1 MRKILLTGMLLIVV
15 LVGVR
20 YFWANGGGSVPAEYR
35 TASVER
41 GSIVSV
47 VGATGTIN
55 PVTSVQIG
63 AQVTGKIISLHAD
76 YNSVVKA
83 GDIIARIDPSLFQTK
98 RDQAAANLVNTKAMW
113 SKARVDLD
121 QRKRELERTR
131 QLFSRELV
139 SQNELDM
146 ATTAYEGAS
155 AQLQVS
161 AAQIKQAQALLANTD
176 LDLKYTVIRS
186 PVNGI
191 VIARNVEVGQ
201 TVTSG
206 FTTPNIFLIAL
217 DLTKMQVDTNVSESD
232 IGGIRE
238 GQEVVFSVD
247 AYPNVGFQGIV
258 RQIRNAPI
266 IVQNVVTY
274 DVVVEVD
281 NQDLRLKPGMTA
293 NVSITLTKKDDV
305 LTVPN
310 AAFRFFPQKSTNEK
324 SKGESAGGPQS
335 QGESTGQE
343 VPSAKS
349 GRKGNG
355 KTVWKVSE
363 TGEPVPIR
371 ILPGVTDGSVTEIV
385 DGDLQEKDK
394 VIIGIEGPKGGRKP
408 DALPPGFGPSR
419 QRTSPR
425 ERGI

>member
-1 MRKILLTGMLLIVV
+1 MRKILLAGVLVIVV
-15 LVGVR
+15 LAGVR
-20 YFWANGGGSVPAEYR
+20 YFWANGGGVPVQYR

-76 YNSVVKA
+76 YNSIVKA

-98 RDQAAANLVNTKAMW
+98 RDQAAANLVNVKAMW
-113 SKARVDLD
+113 SKARVDLA
-121 QRKRELERTR
+121 QRKRELERTQ

-146 ATTAYEGAS
+146 ASTAFEGAT

-161 AAQIKQAQALLANTD
+161 AAQIKQAQALLDNAE

-238 GQEVVFSVD
+238 GQEVAFSVD
-247 AYPNVGFQGIV
+247 AYPNVEFQGVV

-293 NVSITLTKKDDV
+293 NVLITLAKKDDV
-305 LTVPN
+305 LTLPN
-310 AAFRFFPQKSTNEK
+310 AAFRFFLQKSINEK
-324 SKGESAGGPQS
+324 SKGESAGGPQR
-335 QGESTGQE
+335 QDERTGQE

-349 GRKGNG
+349 GRKKNG
-355 KTVWKVSE
+355 KTVWKLSE
-363 TGEPVPIR
+363 TGEPVPVR
-371 ILPGVTDGSVTEIV
+371 IVPGVTDGNVTEIV
-385 DGDLQEKDK
+385 EGDIQEKEK

-408 DALPPGFGPSR
+408 DALPPGFGPSQ

>member
-1 MRKILLTGMLLIVV
+1 MRKILLTGMLLIAV

-20 YFWANGGGSVPAEYR
+20 YFWANGGGSLPVEYR

-83 GDIIARIDPSLFQTK
+83 GDIIARIDPSLFQAK
-98 RDQAAANLVNTKAMW
+98 RDQAAANLVNAKAMW

-121 QRKRELERTR
+121 QRKRELERTQ

-146 ATTAYEGAS
+146 ATTAYEGAT

-161 AAQIKQAQALLANTD
+161 AAQIKQAQALLANSD

-206 FTTPNIFLIAL
+206 FTTPNVFLIAL

-232 IGGIRE
+232 IAGIRE
-238 GQEVVFSVD
+238 GQEVAFSVD
-247 AYPNVGFQGIV
+247 AYPNVEFQGIV

-281 NQDLRLKPGMTA
+281 NQDLSLKPGMTA

-335 QGESTGQE
+335 QGVSTGQE

-349 GRKGNG
+349 GRKGSG

-363 TGEPVPIR
+363 TGEPVPVR
-371 ILPGVTDGSVTEIV
+371 IVPGVTDGTVTEIV
-385 DGDLQEKDK
+385 EGDIQEKEK
-394 VIIGIEGPKGGRKP
+394 VIIGIEGTKGGRKP
-408 DALPPGFGPSR
+408 DALPPGFGPSP